1 MSLPADVARGISL
14 VPVQLARAPEAME
27 IVQEDPINARDRHCE
42 SARELD
48 RVKLRTV
55 AFLIVV
61 DALSQHARASCVFTP
76 GRVVRATVVR
86 CESAR
91 PYLEAA
97 DRAHPYAPPLRVEDG
112 RVVTGPPVDRAK
124 LSEQESPGT
133 ILVLRVTSELNLL
146 PAKSTRGITGLHA
159 DRAWRD
165 VVEYTRV
172 WWRGPSDICSK
183 TLDSMELWLHSP
195 CCDLVPALGA
205 CLATIDLGEPL
216 PADIKE
222 LVKDVALPRGVRE

>member
-146 PAKSTRGITGLHA
+146 PAKST
-159 DRAWRD
+159 
-165 VVEYTRV
+165 
-172 WWRGPSDICSK
+172 
-183 TLDSMELWLHSP
+183 LDSMELWLHSP